1 MDPEAIHCVWNLR
14 DPGVAKLLRKRFE
27 DYPVLLEIVCAIDAC

>member
-27 DYPVLLEIVCAIDAC
+27 DYPVLIEVGGAINAY